1 MSLSIGGNYSNP
13 YGSYGTSG
21 GGSNVKRVSGFDA
34 SKIQSIVI
42 KSDDMKKYGINEED
56 FFKVDVDEDGTINAS
71 EFLGS
76 GISIT
81 SIFNAF
87 KSFAES
93 IEGAYEPEGTQQS
106 QGAKQVQENRNPY
119 QNKNHF
125 GTNPMNNNSLMRP
138 SVANPSFL
146 AKNINLLG

>member
-1 MSLSIGGNYSNP
+1 MSLSIGGNFSNP
-13 YGSYGTSG
+13 YG
-21 GGSNVKRVSGFDA
+21 GGSNVKRVNGFDA

-56 FFKVDVDEDGTINAS
+56 FFKVDIDEDGTINAS

-93 IEGAYEPEGTQQS
+93 IEGAYEPEGIQQS
-106 QGAKQVQENRNPY
+106 QGAQQVQENQNPY
-119 QNKNHF
+119 QNRNMF

-138 SVANPSFL
+138 SVANHQFL
-146 AKNINLLG
+146 AKNMDLLG